1 MNNLYITTPIF
12 YVNDSPHIG
21 HAYTTIV
28 ADTIARFYKLSG
40 KKVLFTTGTDE
51 HGLKVEKAAK
61 NKGKTPKDFVDIVSE
76 NFKNLSRS
84 LKATNTDFI
93 RTTEPRHEKAATFF
107 WKKLCENNQIYKG
120 KYHGWYSVKDE
131 SFYQEKELI
140 KKGDKL
146 TTIDGSEVEWIEEE
160 SYFFRLSEWQ
170 DKLLDI
176 FEKQPDFILPKSRM
190 NEVKSFVK
198 SGLKDLSISRTSFQ
212 WGIKIPESTDHIMYV
227 WIDALTNYL
236 TSIGYPDMSE
246 ESKTYWKNCTHIIGK
261 DILKF
266 HAVYWPA
273 MLLAIKYP
281 IPKSIFA
288 HGWWTNDGKKI
299 SKSLGNA
306 IDPYEIIDKFGLDQF
321 RYFLLREVP
330 LGNDGDFSQDALIN
344 RINADLSNNFGNLVQ
359 RVIKFFKKNYHDSSL
374 NIQTSNL
381 NNSNEISY
389 GYKLKHSIE
398 KKMNEFQ
405 LHKCIEEIFTY
416 IDQLNKFMDE
426 SEPWKTYKTNPDK
439 AAKDLLVLI
448 ECFRILGII
457 LQPFIP
463 DAAKKLLDMLNIGE
477 NSRMFKNLSF
487 DYSIIDN
494 PKINEPTPLFPRY
507 EK

>member
-12 YVNDSPHIG
+12 YVNDAPHIG

-28 ADTIARFYKLSG
+28 ADTIARFFKLSG
-40 KKVLFTTGTDE
+40 RNVLFTTGTDE

-61 NKGKTPKDFVDIVSE
+61 NKGKTPKDFVDMVSK
-76 NFKNLSRS
+76 NFKTLSKA

-93 RTTEPRHEKAATFF
+93 RTTEHRHKKAAIFF
-107 WKKLCENNQIYKG
+107 WKKLSENNQIYKG
-120 KYHGWYSVKDE
+120 RYQGWYSVKDE

-140 KKGDKL
+140 KKGNKF

-160 SYFFRLSEWQ
+160 SYFFRLSNWQ
-170 DKLLDI
+170 NKLL
-176 FEKQPDFILPKSRM
+176 EVYKSQPDFIQPKSRM
-190 NEVKSFVK
+190 NEVKSFVE
-198 SGLKDLSISRTSFQ
+198 SGLKDLSISRTSFK
-212 WGIKIPESTDHIMYV
+212 WGIEIPDSKNHIMYV

-236 TSIGYPDMSE
+236 TSIGYPKMSKE
-246 ESKTYWKNCTHIIGK
+246 GMFFWENCTHIIGK

-273 MLLAIKYP
+273 MLLAIDYP
-281 IPKSIFA
+281 IPKHIFA
-288 HGWWTNDGKKI
+288 HGWWTNEGKKI

-306 IDPYEIIDKFGLDQF
+306 IDPYEIINKFGLDQF

-330 LGNDGDFSQDALIN
+330 LGNDGDFSEQALIN

-359 RVIKFFKKNYHDSSL
+359 RVIKFFKKNY
-374 NIQTSNL
+374 SNYNL
-381 NNSNEISY
+381 KFSENNFKVSDEITN
-389 GYKLKHSIE
+389 GYKLISRIE
-398 KKMNEFQ
+398 EKMNEFQ
-405 LHKCIEEIFTY
+405 VNKCIEEIFTY
-416 IDQLNKFMDE
+416 VDQLNKFMDDR
-426 SEPWKTYKTNPDK
+426 EPWKIFKTNPDK
-439 AAKDLLVLI
+439 AAESLLILI

-463 DAAKKLLDMLNIGE
+463 DASKKLLDLLNINE
-477 NSRMFKNLSF
+477 NSRTFENLSF
-487 DYSIIDN
+487 DYSITDN